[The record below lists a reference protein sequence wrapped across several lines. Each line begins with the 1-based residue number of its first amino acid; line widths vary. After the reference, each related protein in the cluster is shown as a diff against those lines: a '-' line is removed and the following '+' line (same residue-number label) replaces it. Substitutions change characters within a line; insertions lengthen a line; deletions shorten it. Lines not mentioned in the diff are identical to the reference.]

1 MDFKRLTLNDI
12 PLVSEYFRKYYDGSS
27 DMTIGGTFI
36 WRDYYG
42 TEIALFGETLV
53 LRETRDNTY
62 GFPLGDNSEEVIR
75 ELGEV
80 EYSFLTEKNRDL
92 ILKIFPDSVVSTD
105 RDYSDYVYEAEKMI
119 SLSGKS
125 LSGQRNH
132 ISRFKRE
139 YENFSFEEITEE
151 NIDEAFRFFEEF
163 EKKTDKMS
171 ESAVEDRKKTF
182 EVLKNFSEYKMV
194 GAMLKVNGRV
204 IGASV
209 GEIMADTL
217 IVHIEKAF
225 YEYKGAYP
233 MLTNLFNR
241 RFASDLA
248 FVNREDDAGDEGL
261 RKNKLSYNPIKLIN
275 KYNVLVKR

>member
-1 MDFKRLTLNDI
+1 MEFRKLTIEDI
-12 PLVSEYFRKYYDGSS
+12 PLVCEYFRKYYDGSA

-42 TEIALFGETLV
+42 TEFAIWNSTLI
-53 LRETRDNTY
+53 LRETRNNTY
-62 GFPLGDNSEEVIR
+62 GFPLGENYEEALKA
-75 ELGEV
+75 LGEV
-80 EYSFLTEKNRDL
+80 EYSFLTEENRDKVL
-92 ILKIFPDSVVSTD
+92 ALFPKSEVSSD
-105 RDYSDYVYEAEKMI
+105 RDYSDYLYEAEKMI

-139 YENFSFEEITEE
+139 YENYSFEEITEE
-151 NIDEAFRFFEEF
+151 NILEAFRFFEEF
-163 EKKTDKMS
+163 EKKTDKNS
-171 ESAVEDRKKTF
+171 ESAIEDRKKTF
-182 EVLKNFSEYKMV
+182 EVLKNFSEYRMI
-194 GAMLKVNGRV
+194 GAMLKVEDRV
-204 IGASV
+204 IGASI
-209 GEIMADTL
+209 GEIMGSTL

-233 MLTNLFNR
+233 MLTNLFNS
-241 RFASDLA
+241 RFASDLE

-261 RKNKLSYNPIKLIN
+261 RKNKLSYNPIRLIH